1 MREILLCSNT
11 PGAMNDVGE
20 ILLNTGSFEVLDFE
34 KGIDNA
40 AAAVRL
46 ATPELLI
53 VNLSDFESNSYV
65 SLLSLRSDLKELPVL
80 VYGTTLEYTQFNA
93 MYMGSSLNQL
103 DKDASDEQIIRTVGR
118 AISMT
123 EDEIT
128 AVIGGYRQPSLSR
141 SERHHVLVVDD
152 NAILLRSLKTIL
164 QQEYRVTLAKSGEG
178 AIRAINNDKPD
189 VVILDYEM
197 PGMDGYEVLKSIRL
211 SEATRDIKVIF
222 LTGISERDRISEV
235 MKFEPNGY
243 LLKPVNNKTLFASI
257 ETTLR
262 E

>member
-11 PGAMNDVGE
+11 PGALYDVGE

-46 ATPELLI
+46 ATPDLLI

-65 SLLSLRSDLKELPVL
+65 SLLGLKSDLPHLPVL

-103 DKDASDEQIIRTVGR
+103 EKPCDVKKVVNTVSR
-118 AISMT
+118 ALDIPN
-123 EDEIT
+123 DEIQGMLEILKAKGKT
-128 AVIGGYRQPSLSR
+128 GRT
-141 SERHHVLVVDD
+141 HVLVVDD
-152 NAILLRSLKTIL
+152 NAVLLRTLKTIL

-178 AIRAINNDKPD
+178 AIKAINKEIPD
-189 VVILDYEM
+189 LVLLDYEM
-197 PGMDGYEVLKSIRL
+197 PEMDGCDVIKWIRGN
-211 SEATRDIKVIF
+211 EATKDLKVIF
-222 LTGISERDRISEV
+222 LTGVSDRKQISNV
-235 MKFEPNGY
+235 MKYDPNGY
-243 LLKPVNNKTLFASI
+243 LLKPVNNKTLFAAI
-257 ETTLR
+257 EATI
-262 E
+262 EE